1 MIDHSMELGL
11 FLQPVHRNEKPWGT
25 ALQEDR
31 ETVLL
36 AEQLG
41 FSEVWIGE
49 HYSTKAEQIPAPLM
63 FLATLIQETST
74 IRFGTGVINL
84 PYHDPVIVAAEVA
97 QFDQLSGGRM
107 MFGIGPGGLMS
118 DAELFGNQEMPE
130 RYRMALESLD
140 LILKLWREDAPLR
153 WDGEHYGRSL
163 ERRVWLSHG
172 VGQFARPL
180 QQPHPPIAM
189 AMVGPGGLTA
199 ETIAQ
204 RDMIPIS
211 ANFVPIENVAAQW
224 RDYALAREK
233 AGQIAD
239 RQVWRVCRNILVTE
253 TDEAGA
259 QLLTDPDG
267 VIAHYFRYI
276 RGVRQIEEFRSLQ
289 QEPLSLLNEFLEVP
303 AALEDCAIVGTADT
317 VLARLIELVDELG
330 PFGTLVMVS
339 HDWDESGL
347 SQGSM
352 RRLARDILPQLKQ
365 HVDSLGPAR
374 WIES

>member
-118 DAELFGNQEMPE
+118 DAELFGHQEMPE

-239 RQVWRVCRNILVTE
+239 RQVWRVCRNVLVTE

-303 AALEDCAIVGTADT
+303 AALEDCAIVGSADT

-330 PFGTLVMVS
+330 PFGTLVMVG

-352 RRLARDILPQLKQ
+352 HRLAKDILPQLKQ
-365 HVDSLGPAR
+365 HVDSLGSAR

>member
-211 ANFVPIENVAAQW
+211 ANFVPIENVSAQW

-303 AALEDCAIVGTADT
+303 AALEDCAIVGSADT

-330 PFGTLVMVS
+330 PFGTLVMVG

-352 RRLARDILPQLKQ
+352 HRLAKDILPQLKQ
-365 HVDSLGPAR
+365 HVDSLGSAR

>member
-118 DAELFGNQEMPE
+118 DAELFGHQEMPE

-224 RDYALAREK
+224 RDYALTREK

-303 AALEDCAIVGTADT
+303 AALEDCAIVGAADT
-317 VLARLIELVDELG
+317 VLARLVELVDELG
-330 PFGTLVMVS
+330 PFGTLVMVA

>member
-276 RGVRQIEEFRSLQ
+276 RGVRQIEEVRSLQ
-289 QEPLSLLNEFLEVP
+289 QEPVSLLNEFLEVP

>member
-118 DAELFGNQEMPE
+118 DAELFGHQEMPE

-211 ANFVPIENVAAQW
+211 ANFVPIENVSAQW

-303 AALEDCAIVGTADT
+303 AALEDCAIVGSADT

-330 PFGTLVMVS
+330 PFGTLVMVG

-352 RRLARDILPQLKQ
+352 HRLAKDILPQLKQ
-365 HVDSLGPAR
+365 HVDSLGSAR

>member
-276 RGVRQIEEFRSLQ
+276 RGVRQIEEFQSLQ
-289 QEPLSLLNEFLEVP
+289 QEPLPLLNEFLEVP
-303 AALEDCAIVGTADT
+303 AALEDCAIVGAADT
-317 VLARLIELVDELG
+317 VLARLVELVDELG
-330 PFGTLVMVS
+330 PFGTLVMVA

-352 RRLARDILPQLKQ
+352 HRMAEDILPQLKQ
-365 HVDSLGPAR
+365 HVDSLGSER

>member
-1 MIDHSMELGL
+1 MIDRSMDLGL
-11 FLQPVHRNEKPWGT
+11 FLQPVHRNEKLWGT

-36 AEQLG
+36 AEQLE

-233 AGQIAD
+233 AGQVAD
-239 RQVWRVCRNILVTE
+239 RQIWRVCRNILVTE
-253 TDEAGA
+253 TDEAGE

-276 RGVRQIEEFRSLQ
+276 RGVRQIEEFQSLQ
-289 QEPLSLLNEFLEVP
+289 QEPLPLLNEFLEVP
-303 AALEDCAIVGTADT
+303 AALEDCAIVGAADT
-317 VLARLIELVDELG
+317 VLARLVELVDELG
-330 PFGTLVMVS
+330 PFGTLVMVG

-352 RRLARDILPQLKQ
+352 HRMAEDILPQLKQ
-365 HVDSLGPAR
+365 HVDSLGPER

>member
-11 FLQPVHRNEKPWGT
+11 FLQPVHRSEKPWGT

-140 LILKLWREDAPLR
+140 LILKLWREDAPLQ

-239 RQVWRVCRNILVTE
+239 RQIWRVCRNILVTE

>member
-1 MIDHSMELGL
+1 MGNHGMELGL
-11 FLQPVHRNEKPWGT
+11 FLQPVHRSEKAWGI

-31 ETVLL
+31 DTVLL

-63 FLATLIQETST
+63 FLATLIQDTAS

-97 QFDQLSGGRM
+97 QFDQMCGGRLI
-107 MFGIGPGGLMS
+107 FGIGPGGLMS
-118 DAELFGNQEMPE
+118 DAELFGDQEMPE

-153 WDGEHYGRSL
+153 WDGEQYGRSL
-163 ERRVWLSHG
+163 ERRVWLNHG
-172 VGQFARPL
+172 VGQFAHPL

-211 ANFVPIENVAAQW
+211 ANFVPIENVVAQW
-224 RDYALAREK
+224 RDYALGREK
-233 AGQIAD
+233 AGKVAD
-239 RQVWRVCRNILVTE
+239 RKIWRVCRNILVTE
-253 TDEAGA
+253 TDDAGTE
-259 QLLTDPDG
+259 LLADPDG

-276 RGVRQIEEFRSLQ
+276 RGVRRIEEFQTLQ
-289 QEPLSLLNEFLEVP
+289 EEPLNMLNDFLEVP
-303 AALEDCAIVGTADT
+303 AALEDCAIVGSADT
-317 VLARLIELVDELG
+317 VLARLVDLVDHLG
-330 PFGTLVMVS
+330 PFGMLVMVG
-339 HDWDESGL
+339 HDWDKSGL
-347 SQGSM
+347 SQRSM
-352 RRLARDILPQLKQ
+352 RCLAEDILPKLNQ
-365 HVDSLGPAR
+365 HVDSFGSER
-374 WIES
+374 WFDS

>member
-303 AALEDCAIVGTADT
+303 AALEDCAIVGSADT

-330 PFGTLVMVS
+330 PFGTLVMVG

-352 RRLARDILPQLKQ
+352 HRLAKDILPQLKQ
-365 HVDSLGPAR
+365 HVDSLGSAR

>member
-118 DAELFGNQEMPE
+118 DAELFGHQEMPE

-211 ANFVPIENVAAQW
+211 ANFVPIENVVAQW

-233 AGQIAD
+233 AGQVAD

-303 AALEDCAIVGTADT
+303 AALEDCAIVGSADT

-330 PFGTLVMVS
+330 PFGTLVMVG

-352 RRLARDILPQLKQ
+352 HRLAKDILPQLKQ
-365 HVDSLGPAR
+365 HVDSLGRAR

>member
-1 MIDHSMELGL
+1 MELGL
-11 FLQPVHRNEKPWGT
+11 FLQPVHRSEKPWGT

-140 LILKLWREDAPLR
+140 LILKLWREDAPLQ

-211 ANFVPIENVAAQW
+211 ANFVPIENVSAQW

-303 AALEDCAIVGTADT
+303 AALEDCAIVGSADT

-330 PFGTLVMVS
+330 PFGTLVMVG

-352 RRLARDILPQLKQ
+352 HRLAKDILPQLKQ
-365 HVDSLGPAR
+365 HVDSLGSAR